1 MDLNTLHRRTVESW
15 ERYLDGVA
23 ADQWDLPTPCTEWD
37 VRALVNH
44 VVGEDRWTRPL
55 LQGMTIA
62 EVGDRFDGDLLGDD
76 PQAVGHDAATDA
88 SAAIDELLAGRRHR
102 APVVRRRGPRRVRPA
117 ALRRSS
123 DPRVGPGRGDRPGP
137 HPRPRTGRRSCYV
150 VRRPRGAV
158 PRRGRCRAA
167 GGWRWRPTI
176 GPPRRGRPAAGLVR
190 RLIVDARRPARA
202 SPGPSRGD
210 RR

>member
-88 SAAIDELLAGRRHR
+88 SSRDRR
-102 APVVRRRGPRRVRPA
+102 A
-117 ALRRSS
+117 
-123 DPRVGPGRGDRPGP
+123 
-137 HPRPRTGRRSCYV
+137 
-150 VRRPRGAV
+150 
-158 PRRGRCRAA
+158 
-167 GGWRWRPTI
+167 
-176 GPPRRGRPAAGLVR
+176 
-190 RLIVDARRPARA
+190 ARRPWTPCTCRTATKT
-202 SPGPSRGD
+202 PPSTSGSSAPII
-210 RR
+210 